1 MSGEFAVKIKDIIT
15 EVFSITKNNKP
26 IVGPGAGQT
35 WSKIGRGLKFGAS
48 IIKPPASIPPSQQ
61 IAQNQAQQ
69 DAVEPDTSTSKLGPN
84 WKDTTL
90 GISIKPATQTSPAM
104 AYYQKKYYV
113 LTNFGKWLTANNRPV
128 PDTTAVILNQALE
141 QT

>member
-1 MSGEFAVKIKDIIT
+1 MASGEFAVKINDIIT

-61 IAQNQAQQ
+61 VAQNQAQQ
-69 DAVEPDTSTSKLGPN
+69 DAVEPEPADGSVSTPLAQGVTVQISNPLTLTYKKTDYLLNKQDVWVQLGPQP
-84 WKDTTL
+84 KA
-90 GISIKPATQTSPAM
+90 ATAEMQ
-104 AYYQKKYYV
+104 Q
-113 LTNFGKWLTANNRPV
+113 F
-128 PDTTAVILNQALE
+128 LNSQLE
-141 QT
+141 KL